1 MNRTEPEQLDMACSR
16 HETNAAKND
25 RKSFLWLTLVLVLGF
40 IAFPTPGRAQSPELS
55 MREFSSGQVK
65 KGVRSIG
72 FGGDGATWGNY
83 GLVWKDAGTAL
94 VDYGDTHYTNGNDF
108 SFSAVGL
115 TSPSLWNDLTIY
127 MIALSEGTND
137 VHFNTKSPGLG
148 PSPVAVTGSGKDDAL
163 FTKIA
168 MPLGQGLS
176 AGVLLSYET
185 SQFNAETDANPK
197 QTIRYETEWRPSGG
211 FGLAW
216 QPNNMVLVGFRA
228 LLNTDHERRIDPS
241 GESDGTARTRE
252 YRAGVSVSTWDGALL
267 DIGQT
272 RLEKKNSLA
281 GTHTIAYEPN
291 LGFEQALLNR
301 RLVLR
306 FGRDETSFTTGV
318 SYKFA
323 PFNLDVAYVNNMAQS
338 RVGDLFGTSSRSFIA
353 TLNVDYRALMA
364 NP

>member
-1 MNRTEPEQLDMACSR
+1 MACSR

-25 RKSFLWLTLVLVLGF
+25 RKSFLWLTLVSVLGF

-115 TSPSLWNDLTIY
+115 TSPSLWNNLTIY

-148 PSPVAVTGSGKDDAL
+148 PSPVAVTGSGKDNAL

-211 FGLAW
+211 FGA
-216 QPNNMVLVGFRA
+216 A
-228 LLNTDHERRIDPS
+228 
-241 GESDGTARTRE
+241 
-252 YRAGVSVSTWDGALL
+252 
-267 DIGQT
+267 
-272 RLEKKNSLA
+272 
-281 GTHTIAYEPN
+281 
-291 LGFEQALLNR
+291 
-301 RLVLR
+301 
-306 FGRDETSFTTGV
+306 
-318 SYKFA
+318 A
-323 PFNLDVAYVNNMAQS
+323 PE
-338 RVGDLFGTSSRSFIA
+338 
-353 TLNVDYRALMA
+353 
-364 NP
+364 